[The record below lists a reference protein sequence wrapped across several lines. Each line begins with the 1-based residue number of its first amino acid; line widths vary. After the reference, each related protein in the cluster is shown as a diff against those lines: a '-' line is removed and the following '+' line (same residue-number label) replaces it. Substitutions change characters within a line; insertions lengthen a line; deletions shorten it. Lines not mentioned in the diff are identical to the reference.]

1 MLDFEAALAQAEAEA
16 GVIPATAAER
26 IRQRCDVEQF
36 DIAVLATEAARA
48 GNLAIP
54 IIQHLTTLVAAV
66 DPEASRYVHWGAT
79 SQDVIDTALVLQLR
93 DALAFIDE
101 DLSRLRQVARRLVE
115 RYRATPVVARTWMQ
129 HAVPTT
135 MGLQVAGGST
145 RLTVMPP
152 GSRMCAIAMW
162 PCSSAARVAPSRPL
176 AGEGSMGSI
185 LARRLAIP
193 LPAVAW
199 HAHRD
204 RIASIAA
211 TLALLTGT
219 LGKIARDLALQS
231 QTEVAELAEPTEQG
245 RGTSSSMPHKR
256 NPVAA
261 AVTLAAAVRVPALVG
276 GVLTGMVQEHE
287 RGLGGWQA
295 EWETVPEIVRLAA
308 GALHHLLGALDGLTV
323 DPVRMQANLEATGG
337 LVYSE
342 SVTMAL
348 ARHVGRS
355 EARRVVEAATEVA
368 TRQRRHFK
376 EVLAADPI
384 VRAHLT
390 LSQLVELFES
400 APHAAVSG
408 TDRPRTASG
417 ARPRGAATDSLSV
430 ASLAG
435 RSFRYAGGPPD
446 APVLVMSHSLGTDIR
461 MWDAQVND
469 LAAHW
474 RVVRYDTRGH
484 GRSSVPPRPY
494 SIAQLSADV
503 IDLLDHSRH

>member
-1 MLDFEAALAQAEAEA
+1 MTLFEPLFGAPAVNAIFSPAGAVQRMLDFEAALAQAEAEA

-26 IRQRCDVEQF
+26 IRQHCDVEQF
-36 DIAVLATEAARA
+36 DLAVLATEAARA

-54 IIQHLTTLVAAV
+54 IIQRLTTLVAAV
-66 DPEASRYVHWGAT
+66 DPDASRYVHWGAT

-93 DALAFIDE
+93 DALALIDE
-101 DLSRLRQVARRLVE
+101 DLSRLRRVVRRLVE
-115 RYRATPVVARTWMQ
+115 QYRVTPVVARTWMQ

-135 MGLQVAGGST
+135 MGLQVAGWLDALD
-145 RLTVMPP
+145 RH
-152 GSRMCAIAMW
+152 
-162 PCSSAARVAPSRPL
+162 AARLADVRHRDVALQFGGAGGTL
-176 AGEGSMGSI
+176 AAFEGKGIGVGGI

-193 LPAVAW
+193 LPAVPW

-204 RIASIAA
+204 RIASIVA

-231 QTEVAELAEPTEQG
+231 QTEVAELAEPIEQG
-245 RGTSSSMPHKR
+245 RGSSSSMPHKR

-295 EWETVPEIVRLAA
+295 EWETVPEIARLAA
-308 GALHHLLGALDGLTV
+308 GALHHLLTALDGLTV

-355 EARRVVEAATEVA
+355 EAHRIVEAATRLAMRE
-368 TRQRRHFK
+368 RRHLK
-376 EVLAADPI
+376 EILAADPI

-390 LSQLVELFES
+390 SNQLAELFES
-400 APHAAVSG
+400 APHAAVSQLLI
-408 TDRPRTASG
+408 DRVLQADRDLGG
-417 ARPRGAATDSLSV
+417 AGD
-430 ASLAG
+430 
-435 RSFRYAGGPPD
+435 
-446 APVLVMSHSLGTDIR
+446 
-461 MWDAQVND
+461 
-469 LAAHW
+469 
-474 RVVRYDTRGH
+474 
-484 GRSSVPPRPY
+484 
-494 SIAQLSADV
+494 
-503 IDLLDHSRH
+503 